1 MKPTGFRT
9 IHRLPVA
16 VAAGLGL
23 ILTAAGCDGRTPQSE
38 PAATADVVPS
48 VPTPVAQ
55 PPAPVATAVTPTVQS
70 SGTAERRPVL
80 AGGPV
85 PTGFVAWS
93 VTFVSDRQAYV
104 LGDAPC
110 HRPPCTS
117 VVRTLDGG
125 RSWRGVPA
133 PRAPLPP
140 PAPAPATTAPSR
152 ETVRQIRFATGL
164 DGYAYGG
171 GLWTTHDGARTWRR
185 VSGLNAVLDLEIDGR
200 TAYAVVGLCAGLGRC
215 RSGLLASP
223 VSADRFR
230 PVTGLEPRPVGGLD
244 ATVSTGAGL
253 AVFSFDRARY
263 IHSRTAAWTRMT
275 EPCQPLGGAVVAP
288 ASGATLT
295 AYCAEGAAGSVYLT
309 IRQSTDLGQHWTTV
323 PGSAVRLP
331 NGLTAVT
338 AGGATTLAAA
348 AAVPDLGG
356 GLAVSRD
363 RGRTWSTVR
372 TPLRSIG
379 WRYVGARSA
388 TALVALVDP
397 PAPTLWTSDTAG
409 RTWTIHPIR

>member
-1 MKPTGFRT
+1 MKPAGFRT
-9 IHRLPVA
+9 IHSLPVA

-23 ILTAAGCDGRTPQSE
+23 ILAAAGCDGRTSQPE
-38 PAATADVVPS
+38 PAAIADVVPP

-70 SGTAERRPVL
+70 SGAAEPRPVL

-85 PTGFVAWS
+85 PTDFVAWS

-104 LGDAPC
+104 LGDASC

-125 RSWRGVPA
+125 HSWRGMPA
-133 PRAPLPP
+133 PHAPLPP
-140 PAPAPATTAPSR
+140 LAETAAAPSR
-152 ETVRQIRFATGL
+152 ETVGQIRFATTGQ

-185 VSGLNAVLDLEIDGR
+185 VSGLDTVLDLEIDGR
-200 TAYAVVGLCAGLGRC
+200 TAYAVVGHCAGLGRC

-223 VSADRFR
+223 VTADRFR

-244 ATVSTGAGL
+244 GTVSTGAGL
-253 AVFSFDRARY
+253 TVFSFDRARY
-263 IHSRTAAWTRMT
+263 LHRVTAGWTRMT

-323 PGSAVRLP
+323 PGPALRLP

-338 AGGATTLAAA
+338 AGSATTLAAA

-363 RGRTWSTVR
+363 RGRTWSAVP
-372 TPLRSIG
+372 TPAKSIG
-379 WRYVGARSA
+379 WRYIGARSA

-397 PAPTLWTSDTAG
+397 PAAALWTSDTAG
-409 RTWTIHPIR
+409 RTWTIHRIR